1 MILHQIQIIVKEV
14 LYVWPYVYVGYS
26 GQIRGLLE
34 CQRSQRTCAV
44 KLRLQTDSCQRE
56 PILRFEQIRN
66 LR

>member
-1 MILHQIQIIVKEV
+1 MIFAYFEIRTLG
-14 LYVWPYVYVGYS
+14 LAGYI
-26 GQIRGLLE
+26 GQIRGLLG

-56 PILRFEQIRN
+56 PILRFGQIRN